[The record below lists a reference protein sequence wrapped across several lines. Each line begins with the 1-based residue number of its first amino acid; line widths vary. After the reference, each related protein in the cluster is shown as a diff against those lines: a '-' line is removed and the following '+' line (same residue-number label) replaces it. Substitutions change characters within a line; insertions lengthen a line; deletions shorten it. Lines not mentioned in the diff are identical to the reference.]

1 MTIFNSSGQSGLL
14 CDSKVKITVEQNLH
28 LATGLPR
35 AVVLNRFQHSVKNWT
50 PWGRGHWAA
59 YYNIPQSFKIHF
71 LFVWLSNFG
80 DYYLILIGW
89 FIKLSVQTFQP
100 IFVIYRRG
108 NFVNHPFC
116 SKRLRDFLM
125 ISLQQVCACT
135 WCFWTWC
142 CWCLVGESCPPT
154 RPA

>member
-1 MTIFNSSGQSGLL
+1 MDFYVTARSRSRWNRTFIWPLVFLVLLFLTGFSILSKIELHEGGDIGLL
-14 CDSKVKITVEQNLH
+14 ITIYPKVLKYISYLFIW
-28 LATGLPR
+28 
-35 AVVLNRFQHSVKNWT
+35 LNS
-50 PWGRGHWAA
+50 
-59 YYNIPQSFKIHF
+59 
-71 LFVWLSNFG
+71 FG
-80 DYYLILIGW
+80 DYYSILIGW
-89 FIKLSVQTFQP
+89 FIKLSVQMFQP

-108 NFVNHPFC
+108 NFVNHPFW